1 MAKLSD
7 VQIAEKCKN
16 IESRIKQ
23 QNNVYRADIQDIIN
37 RIINSMESLPELE
50 RQIKSIVNRAGVKEF
65 GNKTFYQPRATDKDL
80 RREDYAKEDITFK
93 FIEKGEL
100 LTFLKVKER
109 FNIGE

>member
-7 VQIAEKCKN
+7 VQIEAKCKD

-23 QNNVYRADIQDIIN
+23 KNNVYRVDIQDIIN
-37 RIINSMESLPELE
+37 RIIYNVESLPELGG
-50 RQIKSIVNRAGVKEF
+50 QIKNIVNRAGIKEF

-100 LTFLKVKER
+100 LTFLRVKER
-109 FNIGE
+109 FNIK